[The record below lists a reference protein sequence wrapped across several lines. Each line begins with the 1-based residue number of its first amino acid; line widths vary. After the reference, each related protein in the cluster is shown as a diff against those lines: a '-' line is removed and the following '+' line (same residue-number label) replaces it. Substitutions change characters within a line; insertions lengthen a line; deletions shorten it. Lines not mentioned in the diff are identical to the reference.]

1 MWKAIV
7 IIIVLLIV
15 VFTASKFFVER
26 GILGKHKKD
35 KDE

>member
-15 VFTASKFFVER
+15 VISASKVIVDH
-26 GILGKHKKD
+26 GILHKD
-35 KDE
+35 KDKDK